1 MKTLKESI
9 LSRSSHNGTEAVTH
23 VIEEWLNNHRIKK
36 YKIKNDYKID
46 VNGDVNLIK
55 YTFEEFPDY
64 IQFDIV
70 KGTFYCPIGALISL
84 RGCPREVRKNFDCS
98 GNKLTSLEG
107 APEKVWYKFDCSSNK
122 LTSLDGCPEVYGEFS
137 CNHNELTSLKGTPEV
152 IKDNF
157 YCYYN
162 KLTSL
167 VGGPKEVRGRFLCDH
182 NERTSLEG
190 APKEVWGAFRCS
202 DNKVQ
207 FTEDDVKKAC
217 EVKGEIIV

>member
-1 MKTLKESI
+1 METLKGSI

-36 YKIKNDYKID
+36 YKIKEGYKID
-46 VNGDVNLIK
+46 VNGDVNLIR
-55 YTFEEFPDY
+55 YTFEELPDY

-70 KGTFYCPIGALISL
+70 KGNFYCPIGALTSL

-107 APEKVWYKFDCSSNK
+107 APE
-122 LTSLDGCPEVYGEFS
+122 
-137 CNHNELTSLKGTPEV
+137 V
-152 IKDNF
+152 IRDNF

-182 NERTSLEG
+182 NELTSLEG